1 MQTAE
6 EYKEFTISKKPKGK
20 IWVSD
25 REGLGA
31 SGYGLCLSAEDM
43 AKIGLLCLNK
53 GFYCGK
59 KIVSSCWIEEMT
71 TPMAVENNRYQ
82 GLYYGYLWWIV
93 DQKARIYLALGDS
106 GNVIYVNQEKNVVV
120 AVSSYFKPAVVNRI
134 DFIQEYIEPFLEKK

>member
-1 MQTAE
+1 MKTVDYANTYLFLPLDIPRHESCCLQTAE

-53 GFYCGK
+53 GFYGRK
-59 KIVSSCWIEEMT
+59 KIVSSCWIE
-71 TPMAVENNRYQ
+71 
-82 GLYYGYLWWIV
+82 
-93 DQKARIYLALGDS
+93 
-106 GNVIYVNQEKNVVV
+106 
-120 AVSSYFKPAVVNRI
+120 
-134 DFIQEYIEPFLEKK
+134 